1 MFEWLNDAHSWVA
14 ISFVI
19 FVVLAWALGRKQVT
33 GKLDSRIDTI
43 RKDIETAESLK
54 AEAQTLLN
62 QYLQSQREATAEASK
77 IVEHA
82 RASANDI
89 LRAADQDLAE
99 TAKRR
104 ELQLQER
111 LKRMEE
117 AAVAEIRAR
126 AADLAVK
133 ATAELIAAHM
143 DQETNN
149 RLVDQ
154 SIKDLAKTA
163 A

>member
-1 MFEWLNDAHSWVA
+1 MFEWLSDAHSWVA

-19 FVVLAWALGRKQVT
+19 FVVLAWVLGRKQVA

-43 RKDIETAESLK
+43 RKDIETAEGLK

-82 RASANDI
+82 RASASDI
-89 LRAADQDLAE
+89 LRAAEQDMAE
-99 TAKRR
+99 ASKRR

-143 DQETNN
+143 DQETNS

-154 SIKDLAKTA
+154 SIKDLAKNA

>member
-1 MFEWLNDAHSWVA
+1 MFEWLQDAHNWVA

-19 FVVLAWALGRKQVT
+19 FVVLAWVLGRKQVT
-33 GKLDSRIDTI
+33 GKLDTRIDTI
-43 RKDIETAESLK
+43 RKDIETAETLK

-62 QYLQSQREATAEASK
+62 QYLQSQREATAEAAK
-77 IVEHA
+77 IVDHA
-82 RASANDI
+82 RTSANDI
-89 LRAADQDLAE
+89 LRTAEQDIAE
-99 TAKRR
+99 AAKRR
-104 ELQLQER
+104 EQQLQER
-111 LKRMEE
+111 LKRMEQ
-117 AAVAEIRAR
+117 AAIDEIRAR

-154 SIKDLAKTA
+154 SIKDLAKNA